1 MSTDAPRGTRAFDGA
16 VRERLDEIR
25 RRRSLRR
32 LKQTL
37 GLLVAAVAFYGAYTT
52 VGFSI
57 ATLVQYW
64 PQFTEA
70 LGGYFPTTTVLG
82 VPVIDVGRYWRFVVA
97 EDLFRLSVVTVAMA
111 FTGTLLGLP
120 GALLLGTLGSERVT
134 PFPFNFVF
142 RTTMSVIRAIPA
154 LVWAL
159 IFIPLGGVTPFTG
172 TLAIAVD
179 TMGYLGRLFTDELE
193 EIDDGP
199 VEGVRSTGAS
209 ESQTIYFGM
218 LSQVMRQYIAWT
230 MYIFELNVRIA
241 ITLGLIGAGGLGYVL
256 MIQRQTFQ
264 YTNMMAAIFVSV
276 ALILAIEMTSQRVR
290 SRLRADEE
298 TESVVELLRAFPRRT
313 AEAMW
318 R

>member
-1 MSTDAPRGTRAFDGA
+1 M
-16 VRERLDEIR
+16 DEIR